1 MVRYGVSLEAWAP
14 SLVRGFDAGSAQP
27 VGRMVDLAATARGGR
42 AVSPGLGG
50 AAGRFA
56 GSGARASVR
65 LAVPVSVY
73 FALYVG
79 WRLSSWGSVG
89 TRAVVGDVFLLL
101 PGFPTVVLF
110 WLASRRCAESR
121 TASAWRWLALS
132 VILLTA
138 SFGFTLGYQ
147 ATAGVVPFPS
157 AADVCYL
164 LFNVFFLVGLL
175 RFPKRLETR
184 AGKLRLGVDLAM
196 VVLAGASVIWFLVLG
211 PTVTA
216 SGGVLLDRAVAGA
229 YPIGDLLQ
237 IFGLTYAVTR
247 MASRSTQRALWLLA
261 GSALVAIVGDLTN
274 GWMILH
280 ADYSLKLVVDLAFM
294 GAWGLLVLSGPAQR
308 SVVANGP
315 VTTSVTSAPE
325 AGWVGRAGWL
335 PYLAPALVFGLAMY
349 AQFGGSLFDRVS
361 LAVAGAL
368 ISFLVLAR
376 QFFASQDLLS
386 AQDKLS
392 HRAFHDAL
400 TGLPNRPLLL
410 DRLERA
416 MVQSEGGGRRVAV
429 MMLDLDKFKHVNDT
443 LGHAAGDELLQ
454 ALAEVLPRAIRP
466 SDTVARFGGDE
477 FAFVIHG
484 IEGELTIVTI
494 AERILAAVAEPFLLG
509 GRRRQVR
516 GTLGIVIAQGGESAG
531 GLLSSAD
538 LAMYRAKEE
547 NRGGYEFF
555 DIGMRARVQRNLT
568 VEGALAEA
576 LEAQQLTL
584 YYQPIVALDDG
595 RLLGLEALLRWQH
608 PRWGWVQPSEFIP
621 IAEETGLI
629 IPLSQYVIAE
639 AARHAAA
646 WNNRYPGALPWGIA
660 INLTPRELSDKH
672 FLSHFEQA
680 VSKQGAKPSDLTIEV
695 TERTFLDLDHGPL
708 NENLIGLHQLGA
720 RLSLDDFGTGYSA
733 LSSLQRFPFSIAKI
747 DRFFTRRI
755 TDPSSN
761 APITDAISKLAHT
774 LGMQAIAEGVETPLQ
789 ADYLRTLGCD
799 AAQGFHFARPQPAS
813 DITARLEYQQHLG
826 TAQAALRAAEA

>member
-1 MVRYGVSLEAWAP
+1 MVG
-14 SLVRGFDAGSAQP
+14 
-27 VGRMVDLAATARGGR
+27 LATT
-42 AVSPGLGG
+42 VLGG
-50 AAGRFA
+50 QTRLPWLGGGAGRFR
-56 GSGARASVR
+56 SNGARASAR
-65 LAVPVSVY
+65 LAVPVSVG
-73 FALYVG
+73 FALFVG
-79 WRLSSWGSVG
+79 WRLSPWGSVG

-132 VILLTA
+132 VVFLA
-138 SFGFTLGYQ
+138 AAFGLTLGYQ
-147 ATAGVVPFPS
+147 ATAGAVPFPS
-157 AADVCYL
+157 GVDVCYL
-164 LFNVFFLVGLL
+164 LFNALFLVGLL

-216 SGGVLLDRAVAGA
+216 GGGELVDRAVAGA

-247 MASRSTQRALWLLA
+247 LASRSTQRALGFLA
-261 GSALVAIVGDLTN
+261 ASALAAIVGDLTN

-280 ADYSLKLVVDLAFM
+280 ADYSLRLVVDLAFM
-294 GAWGLLVLSGPAQR
+294 AAWGLLVLAGPAQR
-308 SVVANGP
+308 SVAADVPITGR
-315 VTTSVTSAPE
+315 VTSAPE
-325 AGWVGRAGWL
+325 AGWVARAGWL
-335 PYLAPALVFGLAMY
+335 PYVAPAVVFGLAMY

-361 LAVAGAL
+361 LAVAGTL
-368 ISFLVLAR
+368 IAFLVLAR

-386 AQDKLS
+386 AQGKLS
-392 HRAFHDAL
+392 YQAFHDAL
-400 TGLPNRPLLL
+400 TGLPNRPLFL

-416 MVQSEGGGRRVAV
+416 LVQSEGGGRGVTV
-429 MMLDLDKFKHVNDT
+429 MMLDLDKFKLVNDS

-477 FAFVIHG
+477 FAFVIDG
-484 IEGELTIVTI
+484 IQSELGIVTI
-494 AERILAAVAEPFLLG
+494 AERILAAVAEPFLLH
-509 GRRRQVR
+509 GRRQQVR
-516 GTLGIVIAQGGESAG
+516 GTLGIVRVQGGESPG

-538 LAMYRAKEE
+538 LAMYRAKKE

-555 DIGMRARVQRNLT
+555 DVGMRARVQRNLT
-568 VEGALAEA
+568 IERALAEA
-576 LEAQQLTL
+576 LEAQQLAL
-584 YYQPIVALDDG
+584 YYQPIVALNDG

-608 PRWGWVQPSEFIP
+608 PRWGSVHPSEFIP

-629 IPLSQYVIAE
+629 ISLSQYVIAE
-639 AARHAAA
+639 AARQGAA
-646 WNNRYPGALPWGIA
+646 WNNRHPGALPWGIA
-660 INLTPRELSDKH
+660 INLTPRDLSDKH
-672 FLSHFEQA
+672 FLSQFEQA
-680 VSKQGAKPSDLTIEV
+680 VGEQGAKPSDLTIEV
-695 TERTFLDLDHGPL
+695 TERTFLDLDHGAL
-708 NENLIGLHQLGA
+708 SENLIGLHQSGV

-733 LSSLQRFPFSIAKI
+733 LRSLQRFPFSIVKI
-747 DRFFTRRI
+747 DRSFTRGI
-755 TDPSSN
+755 TGTSSK

-774 LGMQAIAEGVETPLQ
+774 LGMQAIAEGVETQVQ
-789 ADYLRTLGCD
+789 ADYLRNLGCD

-813 DITARLEYQQHLG
+813 DITARLQDQQQHD
-826 TAQAALRAAEA
+826 TRDSKAAFWAAVA